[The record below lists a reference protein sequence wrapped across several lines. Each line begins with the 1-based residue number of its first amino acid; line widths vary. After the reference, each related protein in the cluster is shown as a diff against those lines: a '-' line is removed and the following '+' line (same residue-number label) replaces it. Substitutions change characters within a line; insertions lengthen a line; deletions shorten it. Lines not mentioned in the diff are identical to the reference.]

1 MGGGGGG
8 DEASIYCQT
17 KDLGSPFG
25 SMSRRMD
32 RCLTGSALDRG
43 YFYLHVSQ
51 VCLQVL
57 LLLHKQCEE
66 VCSLSEK
73 EAQSEATKLPQG
85 QQMLPH
91 ECTIRPANV
100 TT

>member
-1 MGGGGGG
+1 M
-8 DEASIYCQT
+8 I
-17 KDLGSPFG
+17 
-25 SMSRRMD
+25 RRMD

-51 VCLQVL
+51 VCLVL

-91 ECTIRPANV
+91 ERTIRPANV